1 MTKNTLILYMTQHGA
16 TKRVAEL
23 IKQNL
28 TGEVTLC
35 DLRKQKPALK
45 DYDRVVLGGSIHA
58 GKVQK
63 RMLKFMQKKQD
74 ELLSKELGI
83 FLSCMH
89 AGETAENQFNEN
101 FPEPLRKH
109 AKATSIVGGAFDF
122 NQMNFMEKAIVKK
135 VANVTGSVNNIDTEE
150 IKKFVTTMNNSAS

>member
-1 MTKNTLILYMTQHGA
+1 MAKNTLILYITEHGA
-16 TKRVAEL
+16 TERVAEL

-35 DLRKQKPALK
+35 NLRKQKPNLK

-58 GKVQK
+58 GKIQK
-63 RMLKFMQKKQD
+63 RLQKFMQKRQG

-89 AGETAENQFNEN
+89 AGETAENQFNDS

-109 AKATSIVGGAFDF
+109 AKAASIVGGAFDF
-122 NQMNFMEKAIVKK
+122 DRMNFMEKAIVKK